1 MEQTLVIIKP
11 GAVQRG
17 LIGTVISR
25 FEQKDC
31 VCRMKMIQLTDAILR
46 NTTVI

>member
-25 FEQKDC
+25 FEQKG
-31 VCRMKMIQLTDAILR
+31 LR
-46 NTTVI
+46 LAKEWPPVMSRPSMSGI